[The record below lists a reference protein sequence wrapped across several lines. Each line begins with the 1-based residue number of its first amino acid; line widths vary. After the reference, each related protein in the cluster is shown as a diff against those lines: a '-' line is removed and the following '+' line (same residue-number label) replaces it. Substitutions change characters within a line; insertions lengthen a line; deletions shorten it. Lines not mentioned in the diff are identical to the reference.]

1 MTDGTVRQAREI
13 VAHQEETGELTSEH
27 KAHRI
32 YIRVAEKLEQWERF
46 TKIVRELKSQI
57 NLAIAEQAFY
67 QSEELAAEIVKYARL
82 AEWTLQQLVEWV
94 DVFYLFTEVE
104 A

>member
-13 VAHQEETGELTSEH
+13 VAHQEETGELTSEN
-27 KAHRI
+27 KTHRI

-46 TKIVRELKSQI
+46 TKIVRELKSQL
-57 NLAIAEQAFY
+57 NLAINEETFY
-67 QSEELAAEIVKYARL
+67 LAKKAAAEIEEYARL